1 MKFHGILGI
10 ISGTTA
16 AIVDGKL
23 WVNHSIGR
31 LLESLIERSDDA
43 YLCIPII
50 PQKLPSLNHA
60 LNIDLSKVLKL
71 PPLQTTISAQRYYF
85 KVQETIQQIVNLS
98 DALFIRLPFQLPD
111 RILRLKKP
119 KVLHVVSSP
128 LNVIRASTDYQGVM
142 RTAALSF
149 AAFSE
154 FCMKR
159 AARELST
166 RVCSNGE
173 EMWRRLDPPAGRV
186 VISSCMYREEMKPK
200 TEFSLP
206 SKVRLLFVGYLRP
219 EKGVL
224 DLLDA
229 FEDLRAVQP
238 ATLTLA
244 GGSDRK
250 TSAGK
255 LIDERISKSRFATDI
270 EAVGMVEFGEPLFS
284 LYRSHDIL
292 IQPSLSEGT
301 PRTLVEA
308 RAVGLPVIATKVG
321 GIPSSVSHEVDGLL
335 VPPENPPAIKD
346 AVTRLMHDDILR
358 KTLINNGLNNRDSY
372 SLEGFA
378 DSLIE
383 EIVIAHNEARV

>member
-1 MKFHGILGI
+1 MNFDGTLGI

-16 AIVDGKL
+16 AIVDNKL

-31 LLESLIERSDDA
+31 LLESLIERSENA

-50 PQKLPSLNHA
+50 PRKLPSLNHA

-71 PPLQTTISAQRYYF
+71 PPLQTTITAQRYYF
-85 KVQETIQQIVNLS
+85 KAQEAIQQLVDLS

-111 RILRLKKP
+111 RILRLRKP

-128 LNVIRASTDYQGVM
+128 LNVIRASTDYQGLM

-159 AARELST
+159 AAKEPYT

-173 EMWRRLDPPAGRV
+173 EMWHRLNPPAGRV
-186 VISSCMYREEMKPK
+186 VISSCMYREEMKAK
-200 TEFSLP
+200 EEFSIS

-229 FEDLRAVQP
+229 FEDLRATQQ

-244 GGSDRK
+244 GGSDRQ
-250 TSAGK
+250 TTAGK
-255 LIDERISKSRFATDI
+255 LIEERISKSRFADDI
-270 EAVGMVEFGEPLFS
+270 HAVGMVEFGEPLFS
-284 LYRSHDIL
+284 LYRSHDVL

-321 GIPSSVSHEVDGLL
+321 GIPSSVSHEVNGLL
-335 VPPENPPAIKD
+335 VPPENPAAIKE
-346 AVTRLMHDDILR
+346 AIVRLIGDKQLR
-358 KTLINNGLNNRDSY
+358 KRLIDNGLNNQDSY
-372 SLEGFA
+372 SLESFA

-383 EIVIAHNEARV
+383 EIIIAYNEARV